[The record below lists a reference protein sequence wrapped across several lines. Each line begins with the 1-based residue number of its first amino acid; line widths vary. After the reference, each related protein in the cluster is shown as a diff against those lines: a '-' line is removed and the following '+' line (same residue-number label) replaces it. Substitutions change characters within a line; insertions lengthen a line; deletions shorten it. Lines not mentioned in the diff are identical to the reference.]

1 MMVAAEIDSKQ
12 NMPLSHLDLQD
23 KYLKALERNGL
34 NTVGDVLE
42 KVKKSRKALL
52 KLEGIG
58 PSFSDA
64 ILDAIEDAGF
74 YIEAPP
80 DEQQRTPDDDELGD
94 LVIELVQPSHAYFR
108 DTWHKYN
115 NGYWQESKGINHE
128 IIATLRANR
137 WKGVRPSRARCS
149 SVEFFVQV
157 ALEVEDD
164 SQVDNY
170 PQYINLRNGLFN
182 LNTFQLENHRKDVL
196 VTARCDFNYD
206 KNAAAPNFRN
216 WIASMLVK
224 EDGTTDFELINLLQE
239 AMGYS
244 LTSDTS
250 RRVSFWVWGPTG
262 SGKSTLLNILV
273 ALMESYHA
281 PLDLNQLGTNR
292 FLLARIAGKRLVT
305 FGEADAQTKLA
316 DGMYKMLVSDDI
328 IIADVKNREPI
339 EFVPQCKIWW
349 GMNNLPYVSDRSGA
363 IDSRVIILPMRQQ
376 IPREDWDLELDNK
389 LKGELAG
396 IFNFALEGL
405 QRLRRQGDFTR
416 VAQVEALRD
425 DYRKSQDIYAAFLE
439 DDAWVTLDDGKTEPT
454 LLYKAFCAWANESG
468 IKHHASGHSIAR
480 EWERLK
486 LKRGNSGGRF
496 YSGVSLTMKARQA
509 TNFV

>member
-1 MMVAAEIDSKQ
+1 MVASEIESK
-12 NMPLSHLDLQD
+12 NSTPLTEIGLEA
-23 KYLKALERNGL
+23 KFLKPLEANGL
-34 NTVGDVLE
+34 KTVGDVLNV
-42 KVKKSRKALL
+42 VKKSRRALL
-52 KLEGIG
+52 KLPEIG
-58 PSFSDA
+58 QATADA
-64 ILDAIEDAGF
+64 VLDAIEDAGI
-74 YIEAPP
+74 YVPAAP
-80 DEQQRTPDDDELGD
+80 DERERTPDDDELGD
-94 LVIELVQPSHAYFR
+94 IVIETVKPNHAFFR

-115 NGYWQESKGINHE
+115 SGYWQESKGINHE

-157 ALEVEDD
+157 ALELEED
-164 SQVDNY
+164 SIVDNY
-170 PQYINLRNGLFN
+170 PQYLNLRNGLFN
-182 LNTFQLENHRKDVL
+182 LQDYQLEKHRKDVYI
-196 VTARCDFNYD
+196 TARCDFDFD
-206 KNAAAPNFRN
+206 KRAGAPNFRN
-216 WIASMLVK
+216 WIASMLIK
-224 EDGTTDFELINLLQE
+224 ENGETDWQLVNLLQE

-244 LTSDTS
+244 LTADTS

-349 GMNNLPYVSDRSGA
+349 GMNNLPYVADRSGA
-363 IDSRVIILPMRQQ
+363 IDSRVIIIPMRQQ
-376 IPREDWDLELDNK
+376 IQRQDWDLELDNK
-389 LKGELAG
+389 LKNELAG

-405 QRLRRQGDFTR
+405 QRLKQQGDFTR
-416 VAQVEALRD
+416 VPQVEAKRD
-425 DYRKSQDIYAAFLE
+425 EYRKSQDIYASFLE
-439 DDAWVTLDDGKTEPT
+439 DEAWIKLEGKTEPT
-454 LLYKAFCAWANESG
+454 PLYKAFCAWAEDSG
-468 IKHHASGHSIAR
+468 IKHHASRISIAR
-480 EWERLK
+480 EWERLSLDK
-486 LKRGNSGGRF
+486 TRALGVRYYN
-496 YSGVSLTMKARQA
+496 GVSLTYKAARA
-509 TNFV
+509 IGIN

>member
-1 MMVAAEIDSKQ
+1 MDSVLSDSKTR
-12 NMPLSHLDLQD
+12 PLSSIGLEARHVR
-23 KYLKALERNGL
+23 ALEENNL
-34 NTVGDVLE
+34 NTVQDVLDL
-42 KVKKSRKALL
+42 VKKSRRALL
-52 KLEGIG
+52 KLNGIG
-58 PSFSDA
+58 KAYADV

-74 YIEAPP
+74 YIAAPAAAP
-80 DEQQRTPDDDELGD
+80 ERTPDDDELGD
-94 LVIELVQPSHAYFR
+94 MVIDQVKGNCTFFQGA
-108 DTWHKYN
+108 WHKYA
-115 NGYWQESKGINHE
+115 NGYWQESKGINPE
-128 IIATLRANR
+128 IIACLKANR
-137 WKGVRPSRARCS
+137 YKGVRPSRARAS
-149 SVEFFVQV
+149 SVEFFVKI

-164 SQVDNY
+164 TIVDNY
-170 PQYINLRNGLFN
+170 PQYINLKNGIFN
-182 LNTFQLENHRKDVL
+182 LDSFQLETHRKDVY
-196 VTARCDFNYD
+196 VTARCEFEYSR
-206 KNAAAPNFRN
+206 NATAPNFRN
-216 WIASMLVK
+216 WISSMLVK
-224 EDGTTDFELINLLQE
+224 ENGETDYALINLLQE

-244 LTSDTS
+244 LTADTS

-262 SGKSTLLNILV
+262 SGKSTLLNLLV

-349 GMNNLPYVSDRSGA
+349 GMNNLPYVADRSGA

-389 LKGELAG
+389 LKAELPG

-405 QRLRRQGDFTR
+405 QRLRRQGDFTK
-416 VAQVEALRD
+416 VEQVESLRD
-425 DYRKSQDIYAAFLE
+425 EYRKSQDIYAAFLE
-439 DDAWVTLDDGKTEPT
+439 DADWVILDDGKIEPT
-454 LLYKAFCAWANESG
+454 KLYKAFCAWANEMG
-468 IKHHASGHSIAR
+468 IRHFASAHSIAR

-486 LKRGNSGGRF
+486 LKRGNSMGR
-496 YSGVSLTMKARQA
+496 YYAGVSLTKKAA
-509 TNFV
+509 EAINWV

>member
-1 MMVAAEIDSKQ
+1 MVAAEIDSK
-12 NMPLSHLDLQD
+12 NRLLNSLGLEARFLKPLE
-23 KYLKALERNGL
+23 ANNL
-34 NTVGDVLE
+34 NTVADVLAVVE
-42 KVKKSRKALL
+42 KSRKALT

-58 PSFSDA
+58 PTTADA
-64 ILDAIEDAGF
+64 VLDAIEDAGF
-74 YIEAPP
+74 IIPAPP
-80 DEQQRTPDDDELGD
+80 DQRERTPDDDELGD
-94 LVIELVQPSHAYFR
+94 SVIEIVKPNHAFFR
-108 DTWHKYN
+108 GAWHKYG
-115 NGYWQESKGINHE
+115 NGYWNESKGINHE

-164 SQVDNY
+164 SVVDNY
-170 PQYINLRNGLFN
+170 PQYLNLRNGLFN
-182 LNTFQLENHRKDVL
+182 LESYQLEKHRKDVY
-196 VTARCDFNYD
+196 VTAQCDFDYN
-206 KNAAAPNFRN
+206 KNADAPNFRK
-216 WIASMLVK
+216 WIGAMLVK
-224 EDGTTDFELINLLQE
+224 ENGEPDFALINLLQE

-328 IIADVKNREPI
+328 IIADVKNRDPI

-349 GMNNLPYVSDRSGA
+349 GMNNLPYVADRSGA
-363 IDSRVIILPMRQQ
+363 IDSRVLIIPMRQQ

-416 VAQVEALRD
+416 VPQIEALRD
-425 DYRKSQDIYAAFLE
+425 EYRKSQDIYAAFLE
-439 DDAWVTLDDGKTEPT
+439 DEAWVTLDDGKTEPT
-454 LLYKAFCAWANESG
+454 ALYKAFCAWANESG

-486 LKRGNSGGRF
+486 LKRGHSTNRF
-496 YSGVSLTMKARQA
+496 YSGVSLTLKAKQA
-509 TNFV
+509 INWV